1 MNNKIE
7 YWKWKSTIIDFNNIS
22 DEKAD
27 FGDYWTKK
35 EMVFHYLGTPDDGIH
50 EWYNGGWS
58 CEYNHALS
66 YAKELGLVE
75 TYIDYDDELYNK
87 DKEIERLN
95 NIIDDKKERQ
105 EIAIRLLHKL
115 FGTDDYEINYIIG
128 IINGQRQIKFDEELK
143 EGKNGR
149 L

>member
-1 MNNKIE
+1 MSEKIK
-7 YWKWKSTIIDFNNIS
+7 YWKWKSTIIDFDNIK

-35 EMVFHYLGTPDDGIH
+35 EMVFHYLGCPDDKIH

-58 CEYNHALS
+58 CEYNFALE

-75 TYIDYDDELYNK
+75 DYIDYDIILYEK

-95 NIIDDKKERQ
+95 NIINE
-105 EIAIRLLHKL
+105 
-115 FGTDDYEINYIIG
+115 FYNW
-128 IINGQRQIKFDEELK
+128 LK
-143 EGKNGR
+143 EKVERFKEDECVSVNIEHER
-149 L
+149 LAIKMIYHYFQSLKEENK